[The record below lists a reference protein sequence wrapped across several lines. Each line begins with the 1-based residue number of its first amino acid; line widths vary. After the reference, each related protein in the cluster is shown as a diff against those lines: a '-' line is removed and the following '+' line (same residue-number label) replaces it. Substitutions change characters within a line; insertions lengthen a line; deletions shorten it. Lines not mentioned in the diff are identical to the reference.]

1 MTPDQAFFEFV
12 NLNHENVYFNK
23 FPQSV
28 NLKQTTPKILVT
40 NVSETKTDDKDK
52 KGRYEVVYRVEVI
65 GSNYMNCK
73 STAYSIRKDLLDS
86 ADENIYLI
94 VFDNETYQA
103 NDEYEVFTIITDYIT
118 HINYDAEV

>member
-12 NLNHENVYFNK
+12 KLNHENVYFNK

-28 NLKQTTPKILVT
+28 NLKQPTPKILVT

-73 STAYSIRKDLLDS
+73 ATAYTIRQDLINS
-86 ADENIYLI
+86 ADDNIYLI